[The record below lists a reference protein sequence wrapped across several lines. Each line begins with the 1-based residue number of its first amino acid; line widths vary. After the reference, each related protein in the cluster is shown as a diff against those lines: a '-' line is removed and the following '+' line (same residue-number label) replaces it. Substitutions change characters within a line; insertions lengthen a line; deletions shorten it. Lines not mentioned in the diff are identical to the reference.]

1 MKVVIVLCVISL
13 VAGAVIDA
21 PASSSVEID
30 YHNKIGIPLAA
41 RRKAAEEALDF
52 HGARIVGRK
61 ATSLGQYPY
70 MAGVII
76 TLANGRI
83 SICGSSLLTNT
94 RALTAAH
101 CWTTFYTQARFFTV
115 VLGSTTL
122 FSGGT
127 RVVTADVEIHSG
139 YSIFTLANDIAIMKF
154 PWVTY
159 TNNIRSIA
167 IATGNQDFA
176 GTWAW
181 ASGWGVTTNGGSVT
195 TDAFLSHVLVPVI
208 SNEECADTYTT
219 HIIRDTNI
227 CVATTGGRGP
237 CIGDAG
243 GPLATADNSLLIGV
257 MSFTHDRGCDA
268 GPTGFSRVSAYTAWI
283 HARL

>member
-1 MKVVIVLCVISL
+1 MKVLIVLGLIGL

-30 YHNKIGIPLAA
+30 YHNKIGIPLAT
-41 RRKAAEEALDF
+41 RRKAAEEALHFD
-52 HGARIVGRK
+52 GARIVGRK
-61 ATSLGQYPY
+61 TANLGRYSY

-76 TLANGRI
+76 TLTNERT

-94 RALTAAH
+94 HALTAAH
-101 CWTTFYTQARFFTV
+101 CWATFFTQARFFTV

-127 RVVTADVEIHSG
+127 RVVTADVEIHTG
-139 YSIFTLANDIAIMKF
+139 YSKFTLANDIAIMRL

-159 TNNIRSIA
+159 SNNIRPIA
-167 IATGNQDFA
+167 IATGNEDLA

-181 ASGWGVTTNGGSVT
+181 ASGWGVTTDGGSVT

-219 HIIRDTNI
+219 HIVRDTTI
-227 CVATTGGRGP
+227 CVATSGGRGP

-243 GPLATADNSLLIGV
+243 GPLATADNTLLIGV
-257 MSFTHDRGCDA
+257 MSFIHDRGCNA
-268 GPTGFSRVSAYTAWI
+268 GPAGFGRISAYTAWI
-283 HARL
+283 QSRL

>member
-1 MKVVIVLCVISL
+1 MEVLNVLIVLGLIGL
-13 VAGAVIDA
+13 VAGAVTDP

-30 YHNKIGIPLAA
+30 YHNKVGIPLAA
-41 RRKAAEEALDF
+41 RRKADEETSHF
-52 HGARIVGRK
+52 RGGRIVRVKSAALGRY
-61 ATSLGQYPY
+61 SY

-76 TLANGRI
+76 TLTDGRT
-83 SICGSSLLTNT
+83 SICSSSLLTNT

-101 CWTTFYTQARFFTV
+101 CWATFCSQARLFTV

-127 RVVTADVEIHSG
+127 RMVTADVEIHSG
-139 YSIFTLANDIAIMKF
+139 YNKFTLANDIAIMKL

-159 TNNIRSIA
+159 SNNIQPIA
-167 IATGNQDFA
+167 IATGNKDFA
-176 GTWAW
+176 GTWAC
-181 ASGWGVTTNGGSVT
+181 AIGWGSPVTNN
-195 TDAFLSHVLVPVI
+195 AFLSHMLAPVI

-219 HIIRDTNI
+219 HIVRDSTI
-227 CVATTGGRGP
+227 CVATSGGRGP

-257 MSFTHDRGCDA
+257 MSFMHDRGCDA
-268 GPTGFSRVSAYTAWI
+268 GPAGFSRVSAYTAWI
-283 HARL
+283 YARF

>member
-1 MKVVIVLCVISL
+1 MKVLIALALIGL

-41 RRKAAEEALDF
+41 RRKAAEEALRF
-52 HGARIVGRK
+52 NGVRITGGRTGA
-61 ATSLGQYPY
+61 LGNYPY

-76 TLANGRI
+76 ALTNGRTSNT

-101 CWTTFYTQARFFTV
+101 CWATFFTQARFFTV
-115 VLGSTTL
+115 VLGSATL

-127 RVVTADVEIHSG
+127 RVVTADVELHSG
-139 YSIFTLANDIAIMKF
+139 YSKFTLANDIAIMRL

-159 TNNIRSIA
+159 SNNIRPIA
-167 IATGNQDFA
+167 IATGKEDFV
-176 GTWAW
+176 GTWARV
-181 ASGWGVTTNGGSVT
+181 SGWGVT
-195 TDAFLSHVLVPVI
+195 TDAFLSHVLAPVI

-219 HIIRDTNI
+219 HIVRDTTI
-227 CVATTGGRGP
+227 CVATTGGRAP

-257 MSFTHDRGCDA
+257 MSFVHDRGCNA
-268 GPTGFSRVSAYTAWI
+268 GPAGFGRVSAYAAWI
-283 HARL
+283 QARL

>member
-1 MKVVIVLCVISL
+1 MEVLIVLGLIGL

-21 PASSSVEID
+21 PISSSVEID

-41 RRKAAEEALDF
+41 RRKAAEEALHF
-52 HGARIVGRK
+52 SRSRIVRVKTAALGRY
-61 ATSLGQYPY
+61 SY

-76 TLANGRI
+76 TLTDGRT
-83 SICGSSLLTNT
+83 SICSSSLLTNT

-101 CWTTFYTQARFFTV
+101 CWATYFTQARFFTV

-122 FSGGT
+122 FSGGH

-139 YSIFTLANDIAIMKF
+139 YSKFTLANDIAIMKL

-159 TNNIRSIA
+159 SNNIQPIA
-167 IATGNQDFA
+167 IATGNKDFA
-176 GTWAW
+176 GTWAC
-181 ASGWGVTTNGGSVT
+181 APGWGGSVT
-195 TDAFLSHVLVPVI
+195 TKALLSHMLVPVI

-219 HIIRDTNI
+219 HIVRDTNI

-257 MSFTHDRGCDA
+257 MSFMHDRGCDA
-268 GPTGFSRVSAYTAWI
+268 GPVGFGRVSAYIAWI
-283 HARL
+283 QARF